1 MTGHTGHTGHTGPG
15 DPAGRPGSLRALV
28 RALLLDTLDACQ
40 GCPAEPV
47 LREEVDR
54 FDGPLRVAL
63 AGRVKAGKSTLLN
76 ALAGEQIAA
85 TDATECTRIV
95 TSYAAGTRE
104 AAWAYL
110 RDGSVVEARLSRTA
124 GSAHVDLAGLPG
136 GAGSAGTAAPGAGA
150 AGPGVEALRVELPG
164 PRLHGLTLID
174 TPGIASLSVELSRRT
189 ESFLTRGARRPAAR
203 RPGGRP
209 AGDVPPGLGT
219 AGSGAAGPT
228 LAGADAIVYLLRHL
242 HAADVDFLAS
252 FRRTG
257 LGEATPA
264 HAIGVLSR
272 ADEIAPG
279 RTDSVDVARRAA
291 AAIGRDERVRAL
303 VQTVVPVAGLL
314 AQAGTR
320 LSGDELGQLL
330 ALAAEPAADT
340 DDLLLSVDRFVAP
353 AASTSVAAPVRALLI
368 DGLGL
373 AGVRLAVAL
382 ARLGYARDPAELA
395 AELTARSGLPELT
408 ELLRGQ
414 FTDRADVLKAQ
425 HALRVLDGVLG
436 EGGTGEATGAD
447 GPVGPPPRLLALL
460 RARREQIEA
469 GAHELAEL
477 RLIGELRTGTADLR
491 GLDGGRRDEMERLL
505 GAAGVD
511 VRTRLGLPADADAA
525 EIRPAVL
532 AVLGSYRQL
541 AENRLL
547 PQPTRR
553 AAAILRR
560 TCEGLLHATTGG

>member
-1 MTGHTGHTGHTGPG
+1 MTDHTGNTGPG
-15 DPAGRPGSLRALV
+15 NPASLRALV

-110 RDGSVVEARLSRTA
+110 RDGSVVEARLRRTA

-136 GAGSAGTAAPGAGA
+136 AGSTGTGAPGAGA
-150 AGPGVEALRVELPG
+150 PGPGPGVEALRVELPS

-189 ESFLTRGARRPAAR
+189 ESFLTRGARQTPTR
-203 RPGGRP
+203 RPGGRSP
-209 AGDVPPGLGT
+209 GDVPSGTGTSGLGP
-219 AGSGAAGPT
+219 AGPA
-228 LAGADAIVYLLRHL
+228 LAGADAIIYLLRHL

-279 RTDSVDVARRAA
+279 RTESVDVARRAA

-353 AASTSVAAPVRALLI
+353 AASTSVAAPLRTLLV
-368 DGLGL
+368 DRLGL

-382 ARLGYARDPAELA
+382 ARLGYARDPAGLA
-395 AELTARSGLPELT
+395 TELTARSGLPELT
-408 ELLRGQ
+408 ALLRGQ

-436 EGGTGEATGAD
+436 EGATGEATGAATGVD

-491 GLDGGRRDEMERLL
+491 GLDGERRDEMERLL

-511 VRTRLGLPADADAA
+511 VRTRLGLPADAAAA

-532 AVLGSYRQL
+532 AALHRYRRL

-553 AAAILRR
+553 AATVLRR
-560 TCEGLLHATTGG
+560 TCEGLLHTSAAGG